1 MMQLFVLLESG
12 VDFKWALSEG
22 VTAMVAGMGTV
33 FIVLI
38 VISYVISLLKHFNF
52 GEIKHEHK
60 EARINV
66 VVEEKVSVP
75 EVVNVPDDLELIAVI
90 TAAIAAS
97 MNTTTDQL
105 QVKSYRRI
113 SSKTGLSR

>member
-1 MMQLFVLLESG
+1 MNLFVLLESG

-33 FIVLI
+33 FVVLI

-52 GEIKHEHK
+52 GEITHEHK
-60 EARINV
+60 EARINAVVEKNEPV
-66 VVEEKVSVP
+66 VVESPKM
-75 EVVNVPDDLELIAVI
+75 DDLELVAVI

-97 MNTTTDQL
+97 MNTTTDKL
-105 QVKSYRRI
+105 QVKSFRRI
-113 SSKTGLSR
+113 NSKTGLSR